1 MYGTFGG
8 INQSSKTSVNRTRD
22 LSRALSFGK
31 INDAKEGTRR
41 LDQLF
46 AKNQDAFGIKG
57 PKSAGAL
64 KAELGDDAFKKLT
77 QAIGRESGKG
87 TTFASKFRFSDTEQT
102 RVRSLVDEARGKA
115 EKATTKVGGTDNIE
129 KSVQKGAEKGS
140 RKGR

>member
-1 MYGTFGG
+1 MGIGTAGVYGTKKLAGKAMYGTFGG

-77 QAIGRESGKG
+77 QAIGESGKVH
-87 TTFASKFRFSDTEQT
+87 FCIQ
-102 RVRSLVDEARGKA
+102 
-115 EKATTKVGGTDNIE
+115 I
-129 KSVQKGAEKGS
+129 
-140 RKGR
+140 